1 MEESESPSQLFN
13 SSTKINFLW
22 THLQHSFQNGL
33 IIPPITPRSEI
44 FGFIDHKVNYHL
56 INHILCT
63 FREEGSLDLKV
74 LKRNIHKIKNIEKQ
88 ISLNKLEKRKHF
100 EQKWKPF

>member
-1 MEESESPSQLFN
+1 M
-13 SSTKINFLW
+13 
-22 THLQHSFQNGL
+22 
-33 IIPPITPRSEI
+33 
-44 FGFIDHKVNYHL
+44 
-56 INHILCT
+56 LCT

-74 LKRNIHKIKNIEKQ
+74 LKRNIQKIKNIEKQ